1 MKPLENKVALVTGGT
16 SGIGRTTAIA
26 LAHAGAKV
34 VVVGRREEEGSET
47 VNLIHQVGSEGLFV
61 KADVSQEADIAATIA
76 AVVNK
81 FGRLDIAFNNAGLL
95 GENALLAEQT
105 EQTYDRVFGVNVKGV
120 FLCMKHEI
128 SQMLAQG
135 NGGAIVNTSSINGFR
150 PLAPGLSIYDA
161 SKTAVVMLTKAAA
174 LEYASQKIR
183 INAIAPGPI
192 ETEMLSQATGGNTKA
207 FENFVP
213 AGRLGKPEDIANAV
227 IWLCS
232 DATDFVNGH
241 TLAVDG
247 GVLAA

>member
-1 MKPLENKVALVTGGT
+1 MKSLENKVALVTGGT

-26 LAHAGAKV
+26 FAGAGAKV
-34 VVVGRREEEGSET
+34 VVVGRREEEGNET
-47 VNLIHQVGSEGLFV
+47 VSLIQQAGSEGLFV
-61 KADVSQEADIAATIA
+61 KADVSQEADVQATTA
-76 AVVNK
+76 TVVEK
-81 FGRLDIAFNNAGLL
+81 FGKLDIAFNNAGML
-95 GENALLAEQT
+95 GQNALLAEQT
-105 EQTYDRVFGVNVKGV
+105 EQSYDKVFSVNVKGV

-135 NGGAIVNTSSINGFR
+135 NGGAIVNTASINGFR

-161 SKTAVVMLTKAAA
+161 SKTTVVMLTKAAA

-207 FENFVP
+207 FENLVP
-213 AGRLGKPEDIANAV
+213 AGRLGKPDDIANAV
-227 IWLCS
+227 LWLCA

-241 TLAVDG
+241 TLTVDG
-247 GVLAA
+247 GILAG

>member
-26 LAHAGAKV
+26 FAHAGAKV

-47 VNLIHQVGSEGLFV
+47 VKLIHEVGSEGLFV
-61 KADVSQEADIAATIA
+61 KADVSQEADIESTIA

-81 FGRLDIAFNNAGLL
+81 FGRLDIAFNNAGML

-128 SQMLAQG
+128 TQMLAQG

-174 LEYASQKIR
+174 VEYASKKIR

-213 AGRLGKPEDIANAV
+213 AGRLGKPDDIANAV

-247 GVLAA
+247 GVLAT

>member
-213 AGRLGKPEDIANAV
+213 AGRLGKPDDIANAV

>member
-26 LAHAGAKV
+26 FADAGAKV
-34 VVVGRREEEGSET
+34 VVVGRREEEGNET
-47 VNLIHQVGSEGLFV
+47 VRLIHEVGSDGLFV
-61 KADVSQEADIAATIA
+61 KADVSQETDVEATIA

-95 GENALLAEQT
+95 GQNALLAEQT
-105 EQTYDRVFGVNVKGV
+105 EQSYDRVFGVNVKGV

-128 SQMLAQG
+128 AQMLAQG
-135 NGGAIVNTSSINGFR
+135 DGGAIINTSSINGFR
-150 PLAPGLSIYDA
+150 PLAPGLSLYDA

-174 LEYASQKIR
+174 LEYASRKIR

-192 ETEMLSQATGGNTKA
+192 ETEMLSLASGGNPKA
-207 FENFVP
+207 FESSVP
-213 AGRLGKPEDIANAV
+213 AGRLGKPDDIANAV

>member
-26 LAHAGAKV
+26 FAHAGAKV

-47 VNLIHQVGSEGLFV
+47 VSLIHQVGSEGLFV
-61 KADVSQEADIAATIA
+61 KADVSQEADIKATIA

-81 FGRLDIAFNNAGLL
+81 FGRLDLAFNNAGML
-95 GENALLAEQT
+95 GQNALLAEQT
-105 EQTYDRVFGVNVKGV
+105 EQTYDQVFGVNVKGV

-128 SQMLAQG
+128 TQMLAQG

-213 AGRLGKPEDIANAV
+213 AGRLGKPDDIANAV

>member
-26 LAHAGAKV
+26 LADAGAKV

-47 VNLIHQVGSEGLFV
+47 VNLIHQVGSEGFFV

-128 SQMLAQG
+128 NQMLAQG

-213 AGRLGKPEDIANAV
+213 AGRLGKPDDIANAV

>member
-26 LAHAGAKV
+26 LADAGAKV
-34 VVVGRREEEGSET
+34 VVVGRREEEGNET
-47 VNLIHQVGSEGLFV
+47 VNLIHQAGSEGLFV
-61 KADVSQEADIAATIA
+61 KADISQEADVKATIA
-76 AVVNK
+76 AVVSR
-81 FGRLDIAFNNAGLL
+81 FGRLDIAFNNAGML
-95 GENALLAEQT
+95 GQNALLAEQT
-105 EQTYDRVFGVNVKGV
+105 EQTYDQIFAVNVKGV

-128 SQMLAQG
+128 AQILSQG
-135 NGGAIVNTSSINGFR
+135 NGGAIINTSSINGFR
-150 PLAPGLSIYDA
+150 PLAPGLSLYDA

-192 ETEMLSQATGGNTKA
+192 ETEMLTQATGGNTKA

-213 AGRLGKPEDIANAV
+213 AGRLGKPDDIANAV

-232 DATDFVNGH
+232 EASDFVNGH
-241 TLAVDG
+241 TLVVDG
-247 GVLAA
+247 GLLAG

>member
-1 MKPLENKVALVTGGT
+1 MKLLENKVALITGGT

-26 LAHAGAKV
+26 FADAGAKV

-47 VNLIHQVGSEGLFV
+47 VSLINQVGGEGLFV
-61 KADVSQEADIAATIA
+61 KADVSQEADIESTIA
-76 AVVNK
+76 TVVNK
-81 FGRLDIAFNNAGLL
+81 FGRLDIAFNNAGML
-95 GENALLAEQT
+95 GQNALLAEQT

-128 SQMLAQG
+128 NQMLAQG

-213 AGRLGKPEDIANAV
+213 AGRLGKPDDIANAV

-241 TLAVDG
+241 TLTVDG

>member
-26 LAHAGAKV
+26 FADAGAKV
-34 VVVGRREEEGSET
+34 VVVGRREEEGNET
-47 VNLIHQVGSEGLFV
+47 VRLIHEVGSDGLFV
-61 KADVSQEADIAATIA
+61 KADVSQETDVEATIA

-95 GENALLAEQT
+95 GQNALLAEQT
-105 EQTYDRVFGVNVKGV
+105 EQNYDRVFGVNVKGV

-128 SQMLAQG
+128 AQMLAQG
-135 NGGAIVNTSSINGFR
+135 DGGAIVNTSSINGFR
-150 PLAPGLSIYDA
+150 PLAPGLSLYDA

-174 LEYASQKIR
+174 LEYASRKIR

-192 ETEMLSQATGGNTKA
+192 ETEMLSLASGGNPKA
-207 FENFVP
+207 FESSVP
-213 AGRLGKPEDIANAV
+213 AGRLGKPDDIANAV

>member
-26 LAHAGAKV
+26 LADAGAKV

-47 VNLIHQVGSEGLFV
+47 VNLIHQVGSEGFFV
-61 KADVSQEADIAATIA
+61 KADVSQEADIKATIA

-81 FGRLDIAFNNAGLL
+81 FGRLDIAFNNAGML

-213 AGRLGKPEDIANAV
+213 AGRLGKPDDIANAV

>member
-26 LAHAGAKV
+26 FADAGAKV
-34 VVVGRREEEGSET
+34 VVVGRREEEGNET
-47 VNLIHQVGSEGLFV
+47 VRLIHEVGSDGLFV
-61 KADVSQEADIAATIA
+61 KADVSQETDVEATIA

-95 GENALLAEQT
+95 GQNALLAEQT
-105 EQTYDRVFGVNVKGV
+105 EQSYDRVFGVNVKGV

-128 SQMLAQG
+128 AQMLAQG
-135 NGGAIVNTSSINGFR
+135 DGGAIVNTSSINGFR
-150 PLAPGLSIYDA
+150 PLAPGLSLYDA

-192 ETEMLSQATGGNTKA
+192 ETEMLSLASGGNPKA
-207 FENFVP
+207 FESSVP
-213 AGRLGKPEDIANAV
+213 AGRLGKPDDIANAV

>member
-1 MKPLENKVALVTGGT
+1 MKSLENKVALVTGGT

-26 LAHAGAKV
+26 FAEAGAKV
-34 VVVGRREEEGSET
+34 VVVGRREEEGQET
-47 VNLIHQVGSEGLFV
+47 VSLIHQVGSEGLFV
-61 KADVSQEADIAATIA
+61 KADVAQEADVKATIA
-76 AVVNK
+76 AVVDK
-81 FGRLDIAFNNAGLL
+81 FGKLDIAFNNAGML
-95 GENALLAEQT
+95 GQNALLAEQT
-105 EQTYDRVFGVNVKGV
+105 EQTYDRVFAVNVKGV

-135 NGGAIVNTSSINGFR
+135 NGGAIVNTASINGFR

-174 LEYASQKIR
+174 LEYAAQKIR

-192 ETEMLSQATGGNTKA
+192 ETEMLNQATGGNTKA
-207 FENFVP
+207 FENIVP

-227 IWLCS
+227 LWLCS

-241 TLAVDG
+241 TLTVDG
-247 GVLAA
+247 GILAG

>member
-1 MKPLENKVALVTGGT
+1 MKSLANKVALVTGGT

-26 LAHAGAKV
+26 FAEAGAKV
-34 VVVGRREEEGSET
+34 AVVGRRAEEGNET
-47 VNLIHQVGSEGLFV
+47 LSLIHQAGSEGLFI
-61 KADVSQEADIAATIA
+61 KADVAQEADIQATIA
-76 AVVNK
+76 AVVDK
-81 FGRLDIAFNNAGLL
+81 FGKLDIAFNNAGML
-95 GENALLAEQT
+95 GQNAVLAEQT
-105 EQTYDRVFGVNVKGV
+105 EQNYDKVFGVNVKGV

-135 NGGAIVNTSSINGFR
+135 NGGAIVNTASINGFR

-174 LEYASQKIR
+174 LEYASYKIR

-192 ETEMLSQATGGNTKA
+192 ETEMLNQASGGNTKA
-207 FENFVP
+207 FANIVP

-227 IWLCS
+227 LWLCA

-241 TLAVDG
+241 TLTVDG
-247 GVLAA
+247 GILAG

>member
-26 LAHAGAKV
+26 FAHAGAKV

-47 VNLIHQVGSEGLFV
+47 VNLIHQAGSEGLFV
-61 KADVSQEADIAATIA
+61 KADVSQEADIKATIA
-76 AVVNK
+76 AVVDK

-128 SQMLAQG
+128 TQMLAQG

-213 AGRLGKPEDIANAV
+213 AGRLGKPDDIANAV
-227 IWLCS
+227 IWLSS
-232 DATDFVNGH
+232 DATNFVNGH
-241 TLAVDG
+241 TLVVDG
-247 GVLAA
+247 GLLAA

>member
-47 VNLIHQVGSEGLFV
+47 VNLIDQVGSEGLFV

-76 AVVNK
+76 TVVHK

-128 SQMLAQG
+128 TQMLAQG